1 MHPFTP
7 ADAPRQ
13 DVKCL
18 TYFSKG
24 FCYSIHNVLYV
35 YERLPNHNYKKKSII
50 TIPMDLYES
59 RLYCI
64 ENVAIN
70 KPMDTVIVTPKH
82 NQIYYSML
90 YVPEM
95 LEAEHLEFKKLGE
108 SLHIDGIISM
118 SVCAWKPIIMTACE
132 FFVFHSHCGFGQ
144 EIKWENSNRLVAL
157 DQTIRIWN
165 YETGKVELV
174 QKYLVDVS
182 VVALHPSGLMVCV
195 GFLDNMQLKEIM
207 LDSLKV
213 FK

>member
-1 MHPFTP
+1 MLRNFRENIEAMHPFTP
-7 ADAPRQ
+7 TNAARE

-18 TYFSKG
+18 THFSKG

-50 TIPMDLYES
+50 TIPMDLYEKK
-59 RLYCI
+59 LYSI

-95 LEAEHLEFKKLGE
+95 LEAERLEFKKLGE
-108 SLHIDGIISM
+108 PLHIDGIISM

-132 FFVFHSHCGFGQ
+132 
-144 EIKWENSNRLVAL
+144 L
-157 DQTIRIWN
+157 
-165 YETGKVELV
+165 
-174 QKYLVDVS
+174 
-182 VVALHPSGLMVCV
+182 
-195 GFLDNMQLKEIM
+195 
-207 LDSLKV
+207 
-213 FK
+213 